1 MKSMKKPK
9 LHLIILP
16 LLILALIVAL
26 VVAVVVTS
34 RSSPDT
40 GDNPNTGDKS
50 DGVANT
56 APDFTFVD
64 PEGNTV
70 KLSDYFGKPIVLNFW
85 ATWCPPCKAEL
96 PAFDEAYKKYG
107 DEVVF
112 IMLNLPSDLSEL
124 NGGAQEFMDGLGF
137 DLPVSS
143 DAFNSGSQTYGI
155 SSIPRSVFI
164 DKSGALVD
172 SHNGRIDYDTL
183 VRYIDK
189 ITD

>member
-1 MKSMKKPK
+1 MTAMKKPK
-9 LHLIILP
+9 LNLIILTI
-16 LLILALIVAL
+16 LILVLTAAIVIAI
-26 VVAVVVTS
+26 AIAS
-34 RSSPDT
+34 RPAPQT
-40 GDNPNTGDKS
+40 GDSS
-50 DGVANT
+50 DGALNT
-56 APDFTFVD
+56 APDFSFVD

-107 DEVVF
+107 DDVIF
-112 IMLNLPSDLSEL
+112 IMLNLPSDPSEL
-124 NGGAQEFMDGLGF
+124 NGGAQKFMDELGF

-164 DKSGALVD
+164 DKNGALTD